1 MTAKNLTVV
10 VDDGT
15 KEYTLTNKQGKT
27 ICTIS
32 FRPAD
37 FSIIDRYN
45 AMVGELDK
53 IVKPLEAVS
62 IKNDGTAVFEKD
74 WAVIKSVE
82 QQLIDKLNELFDMDE
97 AAAIFEKR
105 HAFSSV
111 GGEFFCFRVIDA
123 LGGVISAAVAEEA
136 KLSQKRMAKYVSDIS
151 PILPPEVTTDAGAT
165 T

>member
-1 MTAKNLTVV
+1 MSVKNLTVV

-15 KEYTLTNKQGKT
+15 KEYTLTNKQGKV
-27 ICTIS
+27 ICKVC

-37 FSIIDRYN
+37 YSIIDRYN
-45 AMVGELDK
+45 AMVDELGK
-53 IVKPLEAVS
+53 IVQPLEAVS
-62 IKNDGTAVFEKD
+62 LKNDGSAVFEDD

-82 QQLIDKLNELFDMDE
+82 QQLVDKLNALFDMED

-111 GGEFFCFRVIDA
+111 GGEFFCFRVIEA
-123 LGGVISAAVAEEA
+123 LGNVISSAVTEEA
-136 KLSQKRMAKYVSDIS
+136 KLSQKRMAKYMSDIA
-151 PILPPEVTTDAGAT
+151 PILPPEVNKDAGAT